1 MYNEKKVIVIIGA
14 AGKGT
19 RIGGSLPKQ
28 FQTIDSGR
36 RTMLQKT
43 VDVFDKMEEIDEI
56 LVVTN
61 QDFLM
66 LCHQQCGEFRKVKKI
81 LTGGKER
88 QDSIS
93 NAVVWMQNE
102 STHDKADKKYSNLW
116 DNAGTQVSDNSFD
129 RAIVLVHDG
138 ARPFVTETVIRRV
151 IVAAERYG
159 AAVPAVPVKDTI
171 RRICAAYDI
180 RQSHIFSI
188 ASCIIVTLETKD
200 HKWITQTRRILS
212 YGTDMWKLDRLNNLS
227 RLICSTK
234 PPLERINREYA
245 LILNGPVYPPVVQC
259 LIYAMTAGAFA
270 IFFGGNLLDGFSA
283 MFVGALIR
291 ITLYAFTAIKMKAIF
306 SNILCSMISGMVCIL
321 THYIGLGHHV
331 EMIMIGNIMLL
342 IPGVLMTNSFRD
354 FISGDMI
361 SGLLHFSEAII
372 TAICIAAG
380 FIFSKI
386 LLGGIL

>member
-1 MYNEKKVIVIIGA
+1 MSGA
-14 AGKGT
+14 
-19 RIGGSLPKQ
+19 
-28 FQTIDSGR
+28 
-36 RTMLQKT
+36 
-43 VDVFDKMEEIDEI
+43 EI
-56 LVVTN
+56 
-61 QDFLM
+61 
-66 LCHQQCGEFRKVKKI
+66 
-81 LTGGKER
+81 
-88 QDSIS
+88 S
-93 NAVVWMQNE
+93 
-102 STHDKADKKYSNLW
+102 
-116 DNAGTQVSDNSFD
+116 
-129 RAIVLVHDG
+129 
-138 ARPFVTETVIRRV
+138 RV
-151 IVAAERYG
+151 E
-159 AAVPAVPVKDTI
+159 DTI

-234 PPLERINREYA
+234 PPLEKINREYA